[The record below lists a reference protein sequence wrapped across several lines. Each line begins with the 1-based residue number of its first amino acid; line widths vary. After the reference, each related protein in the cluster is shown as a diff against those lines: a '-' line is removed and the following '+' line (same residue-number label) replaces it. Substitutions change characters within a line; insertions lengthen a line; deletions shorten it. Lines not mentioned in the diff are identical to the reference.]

1 MGLKRILSLLTVTV
15 LVGTSVVGCS
25 SSNGG
30 DSSGN
35 ASGDKVVVDIFQFK
49 VEAKDALEKAAK
61 VYEEKNPNVDINIET
76 VGGGNDYGAAL
87 RSKFQSGQE
96 PTIFNIGG
104 PQDVEDWTSKLEDL
118 SDQPWVNEAFDG
130 TLGSVTN
137 DEGVFGMPFNQE
149 GYGFIYNK
157 EIFEKA
163 GIDPATIT
171 SYEALENA
179 VKTLDSKKDE
189 LGIEAVFAVPGKE
202 KWVTGLHLLNVALG
216 NEFESGKQAYEA
228 KSLNF
233 TYNKELKEL
242 LDLQAD
248 YAFMPDGKKGSINSV
263 DYAMQIEQ
271 KYSTGK
277 VAMVQM
283 GNWAYG
289 GIEGVNAD
297 IAANSGILPMPLKG
311 VKEDSIPVGVPMYW
325 SINKDES
332 NAEKDAAKDFLN
344 WLYTSDEGKEMIIN
358 DFNFIP
364 AFKGYE
370 SDELQPKD
378 PLSAEVLNYANNG
391 KTMPWVFMGY
401 PSGWGENV
409 VGADIQKYL
418 DGSMSW
424 EDLVKNA
431 QKTWAEE
438 RE

>member
-1 MGLKRILSLLTVTV
+1 MGLKRILSLITVTA
-15 LVGTSVVGCS
+15 LVGASVVGCS
-25 SSNGG
+25 STGG
-30 DSSGN
+30 DN
-35 ASGDKVVVDIFQFK
+35 ASKDGDKVVVDVFQFK
-49 VEAKDALEKAAK
+49 VEAKDALEKAAQK
-61 VYEEKNPNVDINIET
+61 YEELNPEVDINIET

-104 PQDVEDWTSKLEDL
+104 PQDVEDWQDKLEDL
-118 SDQPWVNEAFDG
+118 SKEAWVGQAFEG
-130 TLGSVTN
+130 TLGAVSDDN
-137 DEGVFGMPFNQE
+137 GMFGMPFNQE

-157 EIFEKA
+157 QIFEKA
-163 GIDPATIT
+163 GIDPSTIT
-171 SYEALENA
+171 SMDALTEA

-189 LGIEAVFAVPGKE
+189 LGLEAVFAVPGKE
-202 KWVTGLHLLNVALG
+202 KWVTGLHLLNVALS
-216 NEFESGKQAYEA
+216 NEFASGKESYEA
-228 KSLNF
+228 KDLEF
-233 TYNKELKEL
+233 KYNKELKDL
-242 LDLQAD
+242 LDLQCD
-248 YAFMPDGKKGSINSV
+248 YAFMPDGKKASINSV

-289 GIEGVNAD
+289 GINGVNPE
-297 IAANSGILPMPLKG
+297 IAENSGILPLPLKG

-332 NAEKDAAKDFLN
+332 DEEKAAAKEFLN
-344 WLYTSDEGKEMIIN
+344 WLYTSDEGKKMIIE

-370 SDELQPKD
+370 DASLQPKD
-378 PLSAEVLNYANNG
+378 PLSADVLKYSNEG

-409 VGADIQKYL
+409 VGADVQKYL

-431 QKTWAEE
+431 QDTWAKD
-438 RE
+438 RK

>member
-1 MGLKRILSLLTVTV
+1 MGLKKILSLLTVTV
-15 LVGTSVVGCS
+15 LVGASVVGCS
-25 SSNGG
+25 SSGG
-30 DSSGN
+30 ST
-35 ASGDKVVVDIFQFK
+35 AKEGDKVVVDIFQFK
-49 VEAKDALEKAAK
+49 VEAKDALEKAAE

-104 PQDVEDWTSKLEDL
+104 PQDVEDWNSKVENLK
-118 SDQPWVNEAFDG
+118 DQPWVKEAFDG
-130 TLGSVTN
+130 TLGAVTN
-137 DEGVFGMPFNQE
+137 DDGIFGMPFNQE

-157 EIFEKA
+157 EVFKKA
-163 GIDPATIT
+163 GIDPTTLT
-171 SYEALENA
+171 SFEAIENA
-179 VKTLDSKKDE
+179 AKTLDSKKDE

-202 KWVTGLHLLNVALG
+202 KWVTGLHLMNVALS
-216 NEFESGKQAYEA
+216 NEFKDGTDAYKA
-228 KSLNF
+228 KELEF
-233 TYNKELKEL
+233 KYNKELKDL
-242 LDLQAD
+242 FDLQTT
-248 YAFMPDGKKGSINSV
+248 YAFKPDGKLPSINSV
-263 DYAMQIEQ
+263 DYAMQVEQ

-297 IAANSGILPMPLKG
+297 VAKNSGILPMPLKG
-311 VKEDSIPVGVPMYW
+311 VVEDSIPVGVPMYW
-325 SINKDES
+325 SINKDKD
-332 NAEKDAAKDFLN
+332 NAQKDAAKDFLN
-344 WLYTSDEGKEMIIN
+344 WLYTSDEGKKMIIN

-378 PLSAEVLNYANNG
+378 PLSADVLKYSNEG

-409 VGADIQKYL
+409 VGADLQKYL
-418 DGSMSW
+418 DGSMTW
-424 EDLVKNA
+424 EDLVKNSKA
-431 QKTWAEE
+431 TWAEE
-438 RE
+438 RK

>member
-1 MGLKRILSLLTVTV
+1 MGLKRILSLITVTA
-15 LVGTSVVGCS
+15 LVGASVVGCS
-25 SSNGG
+25 STGG
-30 DSSGN
+30 DN
-35 ASGDKVVVDIFQFK
+35 ASKDGDKVVVDVFQFK
-49 VEAKDALEKAAK
+49 VEAKDALEKAAQK
-61 VYEEKNPNVDINIET
+61 YEELNPEVDINIET

-104 PQDVEDWTSKLEDL
+104 PQDVEDWQDKLEDL
-118 SDQPWVNEAFDG
+118 SKEAWVGQAFEG
-130 TLGSVTN
+130 TLGAVSN
-137 DEGVFGMPFNQE
+137 DNGMFGMPFNQE

-157 EIFEKA
+157 QIFEKA
-163 GIDPATIT
+163 GIDPSTIT
-171 SYEALENA
+171 SMDALTEA

-189 LGIEAVFAVPGKE
+189 LGLEAVFAVPGKE
-202 KWVTGLHLLNVALG
+202 KWVTGLHLLNVALS
-216 NEFESGKQAYEA
+216 NEFESGKESYEA
-228 KSLNF
+228 KDLEF
-233 TYNKELKEL
+233 KYNKELKDL
-242 LDLQAD
+242 LDLQCD
-248 YAFMPDGKKGSINSV
+248 YAFMPDGKKASINSV

-289 GIEGVNAD
+289 GINGVNPE
-297 IAANSGILPMPLKG
+297 IAENSGILPLPLKG

-332 NAEKDAAKDFLN
+332 DEEKAAAKEFLN
-344 WLYTSDEGKEMIIN
+344 WLYTSDEGKKMIIE

-370 SDELQPKD
+370 DESLQPKD
-378 PLSAEVLNYANNG
+378 PLSADILKYSNEG

-409 VGADIQKYL
+409 VGADVQKYL

-431 QKTWAEE
+431 QDTWAKD
-438 RE
+438 RK

>member
-1 MGLKRILSLLTVTV
+1 MGLKRILSLITVTA
-15 LVGTSVVGCS
+15 LVGASVVGCS
-25 SSNGG
+25 STGG
-30 DSSGN
+30 DN
-35 ASGDKVVVDIFQFK
+35 ASKDGDKVVVDVFQFK
-49 VEAKDALEKAAK
+49 VEAKDALEKAAQK
-61 VYEEKNPNVDINIET
+61 YEELNPEVDINIET

-104 PQDVEDWTSKLEDL
+104 PQDVEDWQDKLEDL
-118 SDQPWVNEAFDG
+118 SKEAWVGQAFEG
-130 TLGSVTN
+130 TLGAVSN
-137 DEGVFGMPFNQE
+137 DNGMFGMPFNQE

-157 EIFEKA
+157 QIFEKA
-163 GIDPATIT
+163 GIDPSTIT
-171 SYEALENA
+171 SMDALTEA

-189 LGIEAVFAVPGKE
+189 LGLEAVFAVPGKE
-202 KWVTGLHLLNVALG
+202 KWVTGLHLLNVALS
-216 NEFESGKQAYEA
+216 NEFESGKESYEA
-228 KSLNF
+228 KDLEF
-233 TYNKELKEL
+233 KYNKELKDL
-242 LDLQAD
+242 LDLQCD
-248 YAFMPDGKKGSINSV
+248 YAFMPDGKKASINSV

-289 GIEGVNAD
+289 GINGVNPE
-297 IAANSGILPMPLKG
+297 IAENSGILPLPLKG

-332 NAEKDAAKDFLN
+332 DEEKAAAKEFLN
-344 WLYTSDEGKEMIIN
+344 WLYTSDEGKKMIIE

-370 SDELQPKD
+370 DESLQPKD
-378 PLSAEVLNYANNG
+378 PLSADVLKYSNEG

-409 VGADIQKYL
+409 VGADVQKYL

-431 QKTWAEE
+431 QDTWAKD
-438 RE
+438 RK

>member
-1 MGLKRILSLLTVTV
+1 MGLKRILSLITVTA
-15 LVGTSVVGCS
+15 LVGASVVGCS
-25 SSNGG
+25 STGG
-30 DSSGN
+30 DN
-35 ASGDKVVVDIFQFK
+35 ASKDGDKVVVDVFQFK
-49 VEAKDALEKAAK
+49 VEAKDALEKAAQK
-61 VYEEKNPNVDINIET
+61 YEELNPEVDINIET

-104 PQDVEDWTSKLEDL
+104 PQDVEDWQDKLEDL
-118 SDQPWVNEAFDG
+118 SKEAWVGQAFEG
-130 TLGSVTN
+130 TLGAVSN
-137 DEGVFGMPFNQE
+137 DNGMFGMPFNQE

-157 EIFEKA
+157 QIFEKA
-163 GIDPATIT
+163 GIDPSTIT
-171 SYEALENA
+171 SMDALTEA

-189 LGIEAVFAVPGKE
+189 LGLEAVFAVPGKE
-202 KWVTGLHLLNVALG
+202 KWVTGLHLLNVALS
-216 NEFESGKQAYEA
+216 NEFASGKESYEA
-228 KSLNF
+228 KDLEF
-233 TYNKELKEL
+233 KYNKELKDL
-242 LDLQAD
+242 LDLQCD
-248 YAFMPDGKKGSINSV
+248 YAFMPDGKKASINSV

-289 GIEGVNAD
+289 GINGVNPE
-297 IAANSGILPMPLKG
+297 IAENSGILPLPLKG

-332 NAEKDAAKDFLN
+332 DEEKAAAKEFLN
-344 WLYTSDEGKEMIIN
+344 WLYTSDEGKKMIIE

-370 SDELQPKD
+370 DESLQPKD
-378 PLSAEVLNYANNG
+378 PLSADVLKYSNEG

-409 VGADIQKYL
+409 VGADVQKYL

-431 QKTWAEE
+431 QDTWAKD
-438 RE
+438 RK

>member
-1 MGLKRILSLLTVTV
+1 MGLKRILSLITVTA
-15 LVGTSVVGCS
+15 LVGASVVGCS
-25 SSNGG
+25 STGG
-30 DSSGN
+30 DN
-35 ASGDKVVVDIFQFK
+35 ASKDGDKVVVDVFQFK
-49 VEAKDALEKAAK
+49 VEAKDALEKAAQK
-61 VYEEKNPNVDINIET
+61 YEELNPEVDINIET

-104 PQDVEDWTSKLEDL
+104 PQDVEDWQDKLEDL
-118 SDQPWVNEAFDG
+118 SKEAWVGQAFEG
-130 TLGSVTN
+130 TLGAVSN
-137 DEGVFGMPFNQE
+137 DNGMFGMPFNQE

-157 EIFEKA
+157 QIFEKA
-163 GIDPATIT
+163 GIDPSTIT
-171 SYEALENA
+171 SMDALTEA
-179 VKTLDSKKDE
+179 VKTLDTKKDE
-189 LGIEAVFAVPGKE
+189 LGLEAVFAVPGKE
-202 KWVTGLHLLNVALG
+202 KWVTGLHLLNVALS
-216 NEFESGKQAYEA
+216 NEFESGKESYEA
-228 KSLNF
+228 KDLEF
-233 TYNKELKEL
+233 KYNKELKDL
-242 LDLQAD
+242 LDLQCD
-248 YAFMPDGKKGSINSV
+248 YAFMPDGKKASINSV

-289 GIEGVNAD
+289 GINGVNPE
-297 IAANSGILPMPLKG
+297 IAENSGILPLPLKG

-332 NAEKDAAKDFLN
+332 DEEKAAAKEFLN
-344 WLYTSDEGKEMIIN
+344 WLYTSDEGKKMIIE

-370 SDELQPKD
+370 DASLQPKD
-378 PLSAEVLNYANNG
+378 PLSADVLKYSNEG

-409 VGADIQKYL
+409 VGADVQKYL

-431 QKTWAEE
+431 QDTWAKD
-438 RE
+438 RK

>member
-1 MGLKRILSLLTVTV
+1 MGLKRILSLITVTA
-15 LVGTSVVGCS
+15 LVGASVVGCS
-25 SSNGG
+25 STGG
-30 DSSGN
+30 DN
-35 ASGDKVVVDIFQFK
+35 ASKDGDKVVVDVFQFK
-49 VEAKDALEKAAK
+49 VEAKDALEKAAQK
-61 VYEEKNPNVDINIET
+61 YEELNPEVDINIET

-104 PQDVEDWTSKLEDL
+104 PQDVEDWQDKLEDL
-118 SDQPWVNEAFDG
+118 SKEAWVGQAFEG
-130 TLGSVTN
+130 TLGAVSDDN
-137 DEGVFGMPFNQE
+137 GMFGMPFNQE

-157 EIFEKA
+157 QIFEKA
-163 GIDPATIT
+163 GIDPSTIT
-171 SYEALENA
+171 SMDALTEA

-189 LGIEAVFAVPGKE
+189 LGLEAVFAVPGKE
-202 KWVTGLHLLNVALG
+202 KWVTGLHLLNVALS
-216 NEFESGKQAYEA
+216 NEFESGKESYEA
-228 KSLNF
+228 KDLEF
-233 TYNKELKEL
+233 KYNKELKDL
-242 LDLQAD
+242 LDLQCD
-248 YAFMPDGKKGSINSV
+248 YAFMPDGKKASINSV

-289 GIEGVNAD
+289 GINGVNPE
-297 IAANSGILPMPLKG
+297 IAENSGILPLPLKG

-332 NAEKDAAKDFLN
+332 DEEKAAAKEFLN
-344 WLYTSDEGKEMIIN
+344 WLYTSDEGKKMIIE

-370 SDELQPKD
+370 DASLQPKD
-378 PLSAEVLNYANNG
+378 PLSADVLKYSNEG

-409 VGADIQKYL
+409 VGADVQKYL

-431 QKTWAEE
+431 QDTWAKD
-438 RE
+438 RK

>member
-233 TYNKELKEL
+233 TYNK
-242 LDLQAD
+242 
-248 YAFMPDGKKGSINSV
+248 
-263 DYAMQIEQ
+263 
-271 KYSTGK
+271 
-277 VAMVQM
+277 
-283 GNWAYG
+283 
-289 GIEGVNAD
+289 
-297 IAANSGILPMPLKG
+297 
-311 VKEDSIPVGVPMYW
+311 
-325 SINKDES
+325 
-332 NAEKDAAKDFLN
+332 
-344 WLYTSDEGKEMIIN
+344 
-358 DFNFIP
+358 
-364 AFKGYE
+364 
-370 SDELQPKD
+370 
-378 PLSAEVLNYANNG
+378 
-391 KTMPWVFMGY
+391 
-401 PSGWGENV
+401 
-409 VGADIQKYL
+409 
-418 DGSMSW
+418 
-424 EDLVKNA
+424 
-431 QKTWAEE
+431 
-438 RE
+438 

>member
-1 MGLKRILSLLTVTV
+1 MGLKRILSLITVTA
-15 LVGTSVVGCS
+15 LVGASVVGCS
-25 SSNGG
+25 STGG
-30 DSSGN
+30 DN
-35 ASGDKVVVDIFQFK
+35 ASKDGDKVVVDVFQFK
-49 VEAKDALEKAAK
+49 VEAKDALEKAAQK
-61 VYEEKNPNVDINIET
+61 YEELNPEVDINIET

-104 PQDVEDWTSKLEDL
+104 PQDVEDWQDKLEDL
-118 SDQPWVNEAFDG
+118 SKEAWVGQAFDG
-130 TLGSVTN
+130 TLGAVSN
-137 DEGVFGMPFNQE
+137 DNGMFGMPFNQE

-157 EIFEKA
+157 QIFEKA
-163 GIDPATIT
+163 GIDPSTIT
-171 SYEALENA
+171 SMDALTEA

-189 LGIEAVFAVPGKE
+189 LGLEAVFAVPGKE
-202 KWVTGLHLLNVALG
+202 KWVTGLHLLNVALS
-216 NEFESGKQAYEA
+216 NEFESGKESYEA
-228 KSLNF
+228 KDLEF
-233 TYNKELKEL
+233 KYNKELKDL
-242 LDLQAD
+242 LDLQCD
-248 YAFMPDGKKGSINSV
+248 YAFMPDGKKASINSV

-289 GIEGVNAD
+289 GINGVNPE
-297 IAANSGILPMPLKG
+297 IAENSGILPLPLKG

-332 NAEKDAAKDFLN
+332 DEEKAAAKEFLN
-344 WLYTSDEGKEMIIN
+344 WLYTSDEGKKMIIE

-370 SDELQPKD
+370 DESLQPKD
-378 PLSAEVLNYANNG
+378 PLSADVLKYSNEG

-409 VGADIQKYL
+409 VGADVQKYL

-431 QKTWAEE
+431 QDTWAKD
-438 RE
+438 RK

>member
-1 MGLKRILSLLTVTV
+1 MGLKRILSLITVTT
-15 LVGTSVVGCS
+15 LVASSAVGCS
-25 SSNGG
+25 STGG
-30 DSSGN
+30 NSGSSE
-35 ASGDKVVVDIFQFK
+35 GDKVVVDIFQFK
-49 VEAKDALEKAAK
+49 VEAKDALEKAAEA
-61 VYEEKNPNVDINIET
+61 YEKENPNVDIVVET

-87 RSKFQSGQE
+87 RSKFQSGEE
-96 PTIFNIGG
+96 PTIFNVGG
-104 PQDVEDWTSKLEDL
+104 PQDVEDWAGKLENL
-118 SDQPWVNEAFDG
+118 SDESWVSEAFDG
-130 TLGSVTN
+130 TLGAVTTS
-137 DEGVFGMPFNQE
+137 EGVFGMPFSQE

-163 GIDPATIT
+163 GIDPSTIN

-189 LGIEAVFAVPGKE
+189 LGLDAVFAVPGKE
-202 KWVTGLHLLNVALG
+202 KWVTGLHLLNVALA
-216 NEFESGKQAYEA
+216 NEFESGTQAYEA
-228 KSLNF
+228 KELEF
-233 TYNKELKEL
+233 KYNKELKEL
-242 LDLQAD
+242 LDLQVK
-248 YAFMPDGKKGSINSV
+248 YAFKPDGKDASINSV

-289 GIEGVNAD
+289 GIDGVNKE
-297 IAANSGILPMPLKG
+297 IASNSGLLPLPLKG

-332 NAEKDAAKDFLN
+332 DAEKQAAKDFLN
-344 WLYTSDEGKEMIIN
+344 WLYTSDQGKEMIIN

-378 PLSAEVLNYANNG
+378 PLSADVLKYSNDG

-431 QKTWAEE
+431 KSTWSED
-438 RE
+438 RK

>member
-1 MGLKRILSLLTVTV
+1 MGLKRILSLITVTA
-15 LVGTSVVGCS
+15 LVGASVVGCS
-25 SSNGG
+25 STGG
-30 DSSGN
+30 DN
-35 ASGDKVVVDIFQFK
+35 ASKDGDKVVVDVFQFK
-49 VEAKDALEKAAK
+49 VEAKDALEKAAQK
-61 VYEEKNPNVDINIET
+61 YEELNPEVDINVET

-104 PQDVEDWTSKLEDL
+104 PQDVEDWQDKLEDL
-118 SDQPWVNEAFDG
+118 SKEAWVGQAFEG
-130 TLGSVTN
+130 TLGAVSN
-137 DEGVFGMPFNQE
+137 DNGMFGMPFNQE

-157 EIFEKA
+157 QIFEKA
-163 GIDPATIT
+163 GIDPSTIT
-171 SYEALENA
+171 SMDALTEA

-189 LGIEAVFAVPGKE
+189 LGLEAVFAVPGKE
-202 KWVTGLHLLNVALG
+202 KWVTGLHLLNVALS
-216 NEFESGKQAYEA
+216 NEFESGKEAYEA
-228 KSLNF
+228 KDLEF
-233 TYNKELKEL
+233 KYNKELKDL
-242 LDLQAD
+242 LDLQCD
-248 YAFMPDGKKGSINSV
+248 YAFMPDGKKASINSV

-289 GIEGVNAD
+289 GINGVNPE
-297 IAANSGILPMPLKG
+297 IAENSGILPLPLKG

-332 NAEKDAAKDFLN
+332 DEEKAAAKEFLN
-344 WLYTSDEGKEMIIN
+344 WLYTSDEGKKMIIE

-370 SDELQPKD
+370 DESLQPKD
-378 PLSAEVLNYANNG
+378 PLSADVLKYSNEG

-409 VGADIQKYL
+409 VGADVQKYL

-431 QKTWAEE
+431 QDTWAKD
-438 RE
+438 RK

>member
-1 MGLKRILSLLTVTV
+1 MGLKRILSLITVTA
-15 LVGTSVVGCS
+15 LVGASVVGCS
-25 SSNGG
+25 STGG
-30 DSSGN
+30 DN
-35 ASGDKVVVDIFQFK
+35 ASKDGDKVVVDVFQFK
-49 VEAKDALEKAAK
+49 VEAKDALEKAAQK
-61 VYEEKNPNVDINIET
+61 YEELNPEVDINIET

-104 PQDVEDWTSKLEDL
+104 PQDVEDWQDKLEDL
-118 SDQPWVNEAFDG
+118 SKEAWVGQAFEG
-130 TLGSVTN
+130 TLGAVSN
-137 DEGVFGMPFNQE
+137 DNGMFGMPFNQE

-157 EIFEKA
+157 QIFEKA
-163 GIDPATIT
+163 GIDPSTIT
-171 SYEALENA
+171 SMDALTEA

-189 LGIEAVFAVPGKE
+189 LGLEAVFAVPGKE
-202 KWVTGLHLLNVALG
+202 KWVTGLHLLNVALS
-216 NEFESGKQAYEA
+216 NEFESGKESYEA
-228 KSLNF
+228 KDLEF
-233 TYNKELKEL
+233 KYNKELKDL
-242 LDLQAD
+242 LDLQCD
-248 YAFMPDGKKGSINSV
+248 YAFMPDGKKASINSV

-289 GIEGVNAD
+289 GINGVNPE
-297 IAANSGILPMPLKG
+297 IAENSGILPLPLKG

-332 NAEKDAAKDFLN
+332 DEEKAAAKEFLN
-344 WLYTSDEGKEMIIN
+344 WLYTSDEGKKMIIE

-370 SDELQPKD
+370 DASLQPKD
-378 PLSAEVLNYANNG
+378 PLSADVLKYSNEG

-409 VGADIQKYL
+409 VGADVQKYL

-431 QKTWAEE
+431 QDTWAKD
-438 RE
+438 RK

>member
-1 MGLKRILSLLTVTV
+1 MGLKKILSLITVTA
-15 LVGTSVVGCS
+15 LIGTSVVGCTS
-25 SSNGG
+25 SDGG
-30 DSSGN
+30 SE
-35 ASGDKVVVDIFQFK
+35 GDKVVVDIFQFK
-49 VEAKDALEKAAK
+49 VEAKDALEKAAE
-61 VYEEKNPNVDINIET
+61 VYEKENPNVDIRVET
-76 VGGGNDYGAAL
+76 VGGGNDYGASL
-87 RSKFQSGQE
+87 RSKFQSGEE
-96 PTIFNIGG
+96 PTIFNVGG
-104 PQDVEDWTSKLEDL
+104 PQDVEDWDGKLEDL
-118 SDQPWVNEAFDG
+118 SNESWVSQAFDG
-130 TLGSVTN
+130 TLGAVTT
-137 DEGVFGMPFNQE
+137 DDGIFGMPFSQE

-163 GIDPATIT
+163 GIDPTTII

-189 LGIEAVFAVPGKE
+189 LGIESVFAVPGKE
-202 KWVTGLHLLNVALG
+202 KWVTGLHLLNVALS
-216 NEFESGKQAYEA
+216 NEFESGTEAYEA
-228 KSLNF
+228 SELEFK
-233 TYNKELKEL
+233 YNKELKEL
-242 LDLQAD
+242 LDLQVK
-248 YAFMPDGKKGSINSV
+248 YAFKPDGKDSSINSV
-263 DYAMQIEQ
+263 DYAMQVEQ

-289 GIEGVNAD
+289 GIAGVNQEIAD
-297 IAANSGILPMPLKG
+297 NSGILPLPLKG

-332 NAEKDAAKDFLN
+332 DEEKQAAKDFLN
-344 WLYTSDEGKEMIIN
+344 WLYTSDEGKKMIIE

-370 SDELQPKD
+370 SEELQPKD
-378 PLSAEVLNYANNG
+378 SLSREVLNYSNNG

-424 EDLVKNA
+424 DDLVKNA
-431 QKTWAEE
+431 KTTWAEE
-438 RE
+438 RK

>member
-104 PQDVEDWTSKLEDL
+104 PQDVEDWTSK
-118 SDQPWVNEAFDG
+118 
-130 TLGSVTN
+130 
-137 DEGVFGMPFNQE
+137 
-149 GYGFIYNK
+149 
-157 EIFEKA
+157 
-163 GIDPATIT
+163 
-171 SYEALENA
+171 LENA

-332 NAEKDAAKDFLN
+332 DAEKDAAKDFLN

>member
-1 MGLKRILSLLTVTV
+1 MGLKRILSLITVTA
-15 LVGTSVVGCS
+15 LVGASVVGCS
-25 SSNGG
+25 STGG
-30 DSSGN
+30 DN
-35 ASGDKVVVDIFQFK
+35 ASKDGDKVVVDVFQFK
-49 VEAKDALEKAAK
+49 VEAKDALEKAAQK
-61 VYEEKNPNVDINIET
+61 YEELNPEVDINIET

-104 PQDVEDWTSKLEDL
+104 PQDVEDWQDKLEDL
-118 SDQPWVNEAFDG
+118 SKEAWVGQAFEG
-130 TLGSVTN
+130 TLGAVSDDN
-137 DEGVFGMPFNQE
+137 GMFGMPFNQE

-157 EIFEKA
+157 QIFEKA
-163 GIDPATIT
+163 GIDPSTIT
-171 SYEALENA
+171 SMDALTEA

-189 LGIEAVFAVPGKE
+189 LGLEAVFAVPGKE
-202 KWVTGLHLLNVALG
+202 KWVTGLHLLNVALS
-216 NEFESGKQAYEA
+216 NEFESGKESYEA
-228 KSLNF
+228 KDLEF
-233 TYNKELKEL
+233 KYNKELKDL
-242 LDLQAD
+242 LDLQCD
-248 YAFMPDGKKGSINSV
+248 YAFMPDGKKASINSV

-289 GIEGVNAD
+289 GINGVNPE
-297 IAANSGILPMPLKG
+297 IAENSGILPLPLKG

-332 NAEKDAAKDFLN
+332 DEEKAAAKEFLN
-344 WLYTSDEGKEMIIN
+344 WLYTSDEGKKMIIE

-370 SDELQPKD
+370 DESLQPKD
-378 PLSAEVLNYANNG
+378 PLSADILKYSNEG

-409 VGADIQKYL
+409 VGADVQKYL

-431 QKTWAEE
+431 QDTWAKD
-438 RE
+438 RK

>member
-202 KWVTGLHLLNVALG
+202 KWV
-216 NEFESGKQAYEA
+216 
-228 KSLNF
+228 
-233 TYNKELKEL
+233 
-242 LDLQAD
+242 
-248 YAFMPDGKKGSINSV
+248 GSINSV

-332 NAEKDAAKDFLN
+332 DAEKDAAKDFLN